1 MQFQSNTHRGIRLA
15 VLALAALLTMFV
27 LAATAQAKAKDA
39 NRDGIPDRWEKRN
52 HLSLKVSQ
60 ARRDQDH
67 DGVVNICEHQ
77 ASSNPRRKDS
87 DRDGVRDGAEDSD
100 RDGVD
105 NVDESRSHSDCG
117 DDDGDRD
124 GVADDDENAGK
135 IVSFENGVL
144 TIETVTGETISGVVN
159 ELTKIECDGRDD
171 DDASPPPAQVSVARD
186 REDDAREGEG
196 TRDDDECGDRERRDG
211 GGDSAGDSGHD
222 DDGHHG
228 DDDHCTAADLLPGT
242 IVHEATLVDG
252 TFTEIELIK

>member
-1 MQFQSNTHRGIRLA
+1 MQLQSNTHRGIRVA
-15 VLALAALLTMFV
+15 ALALAALLTMFV

-60 ARRDQDH
+60 TRRDQDH
-67 DGVVNICEHQ
+67 DGVVNVCEHQ
-77 ASSNPRRKDS
+77 AGGNPRRKDS

-105 NVDESRSHSDCG
+105 NSDESRSHSDCG

-135 IVSFENGVL
+135 IVAFENGVL
-144 TIETVTGETISGVVN
+144 TIETVTGETISGTVN
-159 ELTKIECDGRDD
+159 ELTKIECDGDD
-171 DDASPPPAQVSVARD
+171 DDAAPPPAQVSAARD
-186 REDDAREGEG
+186 REDDTREDESKP
-196 TRDDDECGDRERRDG
+196 DDECEDHERGDG
-211 GGDSAGDSGHD
+211 AGDSDGD

-228 DDDHCTAADLLPGT
+228 DDDHCTQADLLPGT

-252 TFTEIELIK
+252 VFTEIELVK